1 MLCDCIFNME
11 TMTAKDKALELF
23 NYYCLTLRFEE
34 TGDGYF
40 TNIIQAKQ
48 CALLCV
54 SEIIN
59 ELDSERVFE
68 RIYFWN
74 EVKEEINKL

>member
-1 MLCDCIFNME
+1 
-11 TMTAKDKALELF
+11 MTAKDQANNMIKTILGVR
-23 NYYCLTLRFEE
+23 NDLRSNV
-34 TGDGYF
+34 TVYF
-40 TNIIQAKQ
+40 AKQYANIIIDQ
-48 CALLCV
+48 
-54 SEIIN
+54 IIQ